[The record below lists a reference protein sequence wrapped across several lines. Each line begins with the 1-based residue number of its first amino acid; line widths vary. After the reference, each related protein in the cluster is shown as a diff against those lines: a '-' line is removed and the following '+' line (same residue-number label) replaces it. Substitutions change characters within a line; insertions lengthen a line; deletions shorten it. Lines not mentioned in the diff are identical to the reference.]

1 MRREVSRKLEMGARV
16 RDFCIAHPSDAG
28 NVKDA
33 VARLDELLRKAES
46 LGMAQRS
53 GRLEELSAANRRNAL
68 RRSAKFELLHHLVTI
83 GRLAGE
89 EVPSLAGKFYL
100 RSPDATHT
108 SFLASTKL
116 MLRLAEENK
125 ELLMRKGLSEDL
137 LTELSAAVAQF
148 EEAMT
153 SGRNGRS
160 EHIRART
167 ELEEVADA
175 VVRTVGIITGLYR
188 FKLKNS
194 PDLTRTLERLR
205 IIGPKSAPEP
215 VEPPKGDGGGETP
228 PSSGGVAA
236 A

>member
-1 MRREVSRKLEMGARV
+1 MGARV

-137 LTELSAAVAQF
+137 LTELSAAVACASLSNRRSIVWVSTS
-148 EEAMT
+148 EPAPSN
-153 SGRNGRS
+153 SGRTSLTAAGRAS
-160 EHIRART
+160 SRCFATHT
-167 ELEEVADA
+167 
-175 VVRTVGIITGLYR
+175 
-188 FKLKNS
+188 S
-194 PDLTRTLERLR
+194 PM
-205 IIGPKSAPEP
+205 
-215 VEPPKGDGGGETP
+215 PPR
-228 PSSGGVAA
+228 PSSSTS
-236 A
+236 